1 MGFARRRFALRRLAL
16 RSVALAGLFTLAPS
30 ASAWAQEP
38 AADPADP
45 SAPAPRLMVQRTIP
59 FDEVV
64 QGAVFELK
72 IPVENGGTAPLEVS
86 RVETSFGCA
95 LIEAPSAPIPPGGK
109 AHLLLRYDSSDK
121 VGAQAVQ
128 VLVYSNDPT
137 QADQGRFCTRLL
149 LQGDVRSVYR
159 IAPAGA
165 FFGEVVA
172 GSPASLERTVTI
184 TGIDE
189 ARAGFEAKLTGQAP
203 PWLDLRLEP
212 LPAAQAGQRPKGVRL
227 HVKLAPDAPRGE
239 LAHLAV
245 LETDVKAQPRIRVL
259 IAGLLV
265 GRVVGPES
273 VQLLR
278 ARRGERVE
286 RRAPLERRDGQGA
299 LVVAQV
305 HGAPPWLEAKLE
317 RMSSERTDVVVSL
330 LPGAPPGPVAQV
342 LRVLMLDPPG
352 EVLELPVLGQVLPRV
367 RLDPGALVLTAQPDG
382 SLASSVVAVRG
393 AKVLSARAEPAGDVK
408 LAADGDVAR
417 VTLLG
422 PAERVV
428 LTTDCPG
435 EEQVVVPVL
444 RR

>member
-1 MGFARRRFALRRLAL
+1 MIEMLRMRTRLRDGSVRAALLLLWLAL
-16 RSVALAGLFTLAPS
+16 PLQ
-30 ASAWAQEP
+30 AQEP
-38 AADPADP
+38 PPAAADG
-45 SAPAPRLMVQRTIP
+45 PRLVVKRTIP
-59 FDEVV
+59 FEEVV
-64 QGAVFELK
+64 QGTVFQLK
-72 IPVENGGTAPLEVS
+72 IPVENGGTAPLEVT
-86 RVETSFGCA
+86 RVETSCGCA

-109 AHLLLRYDSSDK
+109 AELVLRYDSSDK
-121 VGAQAVQ
+121 AGAQAVQ

-212 LPAAQAGQRPKGVRL
+212 LPPAAAGQKPRGVKL

-239 LAHLAV
+239 LSHLAV
-245 LETDVKAQPRIRVL
+245 LETDVKAQPRVRVL

-299 LVVAQV
+299 LAVAAV
-305 HGAPPWLEAKLE
+305 HGAPPWLEVKLE
-317 RMSSERTDVVVSL
+317 RMSSERTDVLVTL
-330 LPGAPPGPVAQV
+330 LPDAPPGPVAQV
-342 LRVLMLDPPG
+342 LRVVMLDPPG
-352 EVLELPVLGQVLPRV
+352 EVLELPVLGQVLPKV
-367 RLDPGALVLTAQPDG
+367 RLDPGALVLSPRADG
-382 SLASSVVAVRG
+382 SLASTTLVVRG
-393 AKVLSARAEPAGDVK
+393 ARVLAATAEPGGDVK
-408 LAADGDVAR
+408 LAADGDQTH
-417 VTLLG
+417 VTLVG
-422 PAERVV
+422 AAERVV

-435 EEQVVVPVL
+435 EEKVVVPVL